1 MPKYI
6 MLSNLTDEGRKTVKM
21 RPERIKEVNDEI
33 EKMGAKV
40 LEQYAV
46 LGEYDFI
53 NILEAPNNETISKVS
68 IDLGSR
74 GTIQF
79 ITLAGFHTQN
89 IAIFELAEKY
99 KKEGMAAYSRIQ
111 EQEFSREKDGYTSV
125 KHQREVGTSYFD
137 AVSNTISS
145 GTSSTTA
152 MAGSTESEQF

>member
-1 MPKYI
+1 

-68 IDLGSR
+68 IELGSR

-79 ITLAGFHTQN
+79 ITLAAMPIEDLETS
-89 IAIFELAEKY
+89 LAT
-99 KKEGMAAYSRIQ
+99 
-111 EQEFSREKDGYTSV
+111 D
-125 KHQREVGTSYFD
+125 
-137 AVSNTISS
+137 
-145 GTSSTTA
+145 
-152 MAGSTESEQF
+152 

>member
-53 NILEAPNNETISKVS
+53 NILEAPNNETISKGS
-68 IDLGSR
+68 IELGSR

-79 ITLAGFHTQN
+79 ITLAAMPIEDLETS
-89 IAIFELAEKY
+89 LAT
-99 KKEGMAAYSRIQ
+99 
-111 EQEFSREKDGYTSV
+111 D
-125 KHQREVGTSYFD
+125 
-137 AVSNTISS
+137 
-145 GTSSTTA
+145 
-152 MAGSTESEQF
+152 